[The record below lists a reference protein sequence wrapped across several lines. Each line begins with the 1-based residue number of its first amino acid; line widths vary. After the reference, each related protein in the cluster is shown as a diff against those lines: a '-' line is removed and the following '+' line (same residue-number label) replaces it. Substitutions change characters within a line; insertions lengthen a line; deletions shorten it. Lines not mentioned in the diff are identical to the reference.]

1 MSASHDNCL
10 FDDVLPPKEA
20 EARCGLLMCPRC
32 DSRRVAVNKK
42 RHVGLIEYGCLECGA
57 YSTNNPNRGT
67 RHNRVDSVEARGVG
81 YRGTVQRLSDVD
93 RSLLEKV
100 RAKARE
106 VQQSE

>member
-1 MSASHDNCL
+1 MSASQDTCL

-20 EARCGLLMCPRC
+20 EARCGVLMCPRC
-32 DSRRVAVNKK
+32 DSRQVAVHKK

-81 YRGTVQRLSDVD
+81 YRGTVQRLSDVNRTLVEKLRSKVSD
-93 RSLLEKV
+93 R
-100 RAKARE
+100 
-106 VQQSE
+106 